1 MSGLTVD
8 IEIWKGLPIGSVSGS
23 TPFGYFDN
31 DIQFQNDA
39 PRVANFCAQRLGFPM
54 MDVEL
59 TSGSFF
65 ACFEQATSEFGN
77 IINEYNIVDNF
88 INIQGAPISQV
99 QDLSQKVISP
109 NLGRAL
115 QISKEYGSEAGVGG
129 RIEYRTGSIQV
140 YIGQQSYNINS
151 LFRDIVH
158 PSESI
163 EIKRIFHDGPPAIVR
178 YFDPFVGTGMGSQQM
193 LQSFGWGSYSPGV
206 SFLMMP
212 MYSDLLRL
220 QAIEFNDQIRRSSYS
235 FELVNNQI
243 RLFPIPTNNFKLF
256 FQYILESDRNSLASI
271 SKNGASV
278 ISDMSNVPY
287 NKIQYSNIND
297 IGKQWIL
304 KYTLALASETL
315 GNVRN
320 KYSSIPIP
328 NSELTLNGADLVQ
341 QGKDVQSQLVEQL
354 RGTLD
359 KVSRQAQLEKQQA
372 ENVALSDTLNK
383 VPLKIYVGGIIPLL
397 FSLIFYFLW

>member
-1 MSGLTVD
+1 MSGLTID
-8 IEIWKGLPIGSVSGS
+8 IAIWEGLPIGPVSGS
-23 TPFGYFDN
+23 TPFGYFDS
-31 DIQFQNDA
+31 DSQFQSDA
-39 PRVANFCAQRLGFPM
+39 PKVADFCARRLGYPM

-59 TSGSFF
+59 QSGSFF
-65 ACFEQATSEFGN
+65 ACFEQATLEFSN

-88 INIQGAPISQV
+88 INLQGSSIGTAN
-99 QDLSQKVISP
+99 LSQTNITPS
-109 NLGRAL
+109 LGRIL

-129 RIEYRTGSIQV
+129 RVTWRTGSISV
-140 YIGQQSYNINS
+140 YSGQQNYNINT

-163 EIKRIFHDGPPAIVR
+163 EIKRVFHDGPPAIVR
-178 YFDPFVGTGMGSQQM
+178 YFDPFVGTGMGTQQM

-220 QAIEFNDQIRRSSYS
+220 QAIEFNDMIRRSSYS
-235 FELVNNQI
+235 FELINNQLK
-243 RLFPIPTNNFKLF
+243 LFPIPTYNFTLY
-256 FQYILESDRNSLASI
+256 FQYILESDRNSLANTSL
-271 SKNGASV
+271 NGV

-304 KYTLALASETL
+304 KYTLALAKETL

-328 NSELTLNGADLVQ
+328 NSEITLNGSDLVT
-341 QGKDVQSQLVEQL
+341 QGREEQSTLIETL
-354 RGTLD
+354 RGALD
-359 KVSRQAQLEKQQA
+359 KVSRQAQLEKQQSETTA
-372 ENVALSDTLNK
+372 IQETLNRI
-383 VPLKIYVGGIIPLL
+383 PLKIYVG
-397 FSLIFYFLW
+397 